1 MMLEDR
7 IYAQALRLAGEQDAR
22 KLELLRVLCESA
34 TAALAARLR
43 PGVTPA
49 DCLQDFVGAAGMMAL
64 ADFLET
70 GETDEPDRF
79 TAGEMTIQKG
89 EGGTAAFCLRAGAEK
104 RMAPYLRDSFSFRG
118 V

>member
-1 MMLEDR
+1 MMPEER
-7 IYAQALRLAGEQDAR
+7 IYAQALRLAGELEPR
-22 KLELLRVLCESA
+22 KQELLRILCEGA
-34 TAALAARLR
+34 AAALAARLR
-43 PGVTPA
+43 AGVSPG
-49 DCLQDFVGAAGMMAL
+49 DCVSDFVGAASMMAL

-70 GETDEPDRF
+70 GEADAPERF

-89 EGGTAAFCLRAGAEK
+89 EGGSAAFCLRAGAEK